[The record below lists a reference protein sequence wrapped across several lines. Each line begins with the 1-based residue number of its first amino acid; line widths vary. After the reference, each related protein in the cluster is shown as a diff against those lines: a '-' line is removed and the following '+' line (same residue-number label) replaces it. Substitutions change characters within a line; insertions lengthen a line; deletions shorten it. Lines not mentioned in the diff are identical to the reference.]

1 MKSRNDE
8 LFGNIWTFLLSQRT
22 FYGADYDTVSQ
33 YVLNKEALI
42 NRTAVFFMPF
52 KNLDTVGYYE
62 PHRVSRRYEKIFAI
76 NNLTRFSYER
86 MDRAEEEDAYKG
98 LQIGLDVLLRALQRG
113 KIQPKTFTL
122 PSPAFNLECFTAIA
136 SPQLFRDVLK
146 ATQKL
151 CIIQTSGRHLVT
163 LMGFGQGRG
172 DLELMTETPKNHT
185 EIRLTHDNFPSLRD
199 LVVNIQFDMEA
210 RSAAGR
216 TSTDND
222 QPVSEPAHLEHLTLR
237 YSSECKAS
245 AYLVL
250 RKPDSINRFVPHLRR
265 LTVINA
271 LHWNWNALLKSLA
284 KMLLDSLEVCVEPS
298 VYENVV
304 QNEVRIEDTGLFSV
318 YDNFRDAANECT
330 IKPQWVMDLVGEV
343 WRDQERTCKRLEE
356 DSDEAWEF
364 DWDVSD
370 VEAGAMEE

>member
-1 MKSRNDE
+1 MKATNDE
-8 LFGNIWTFLLSQRT
+8 LFGNVWTFLLSQRT
-22 FYGADYDTVSQ
+22 LYGADYDAVSQ

-42 NRTAVFFMPF
+42 NRIAVFLMPF
-52 KNLDTVGYYE
+52 RDLDTVGYYE

-98 LQIGLDVLLRALQRG
+98 LQIGLDVLLQALQRG
-113 KIQPKTFTL
+113 KIQPKAFTL
-122 PSPAFNLECFTAIA
+122 LSPAFNLEYFTPIA

-151 CIIQTSGRHLVT
+151 RIIQTSGRHLVT

-172 DLELMTETPKNHT
+172 DLELMTKTPKNHT

-222 QPVSEPAHLEHLTLR
+222 QPV
-237 YSSECKAS
+237 
-245 AYLVL
+245 
-250 RKPDSINRFVPHLRR
+250 
-265 LTVINA
+265 
-271 LHWNWNALLKSLA
+271 
-284 KMLLDSLEVCVEPS
+284 
-298 VYENVV
+298 YENVV
-304 QNEVRIEDTGLFSV
+304 HNDKAG
-318 YDNFRDAANECT
+318 
-330 IKPQWVMDLVGEV
+330 
-343 WRDQERTCKRLEE
+343 
-356 DSDEAWEF
+356 EF